1 MTLKLKRISFKHL
14 ILSASLIF
22 VAGQTIGQTVFWS
35 DNFDAPAGGTNN
47 NNAGV
52 GWSASTNTPGG
63 GQNTSLFGLNN
74 SWIIGNDGNACVS
87 GNKLYIKAIGTT
99 NSYISDVY
107 TDKLKATPAI
117 STVGVTGISLTFT
130 WRLVGVTGSDYGQVG
145 LSNDGGTTWNWL
157 STQYSDQPNC
167 TQATI
172 AIPAQYQGISNFKIA
187 YRYISNATSCA
198 DCDPPFNIDDIQ
210 LTGTTSSC
218 TPPTVSAGSNVS
230 ICPGGSVAIGGTPTA
245 TGGSEA
251 GAYVYSWSPA
261 TNLSSTSV
269 ANPTANPSATTTYT
283 VTVYKTTPSCSAT
296 SSVTVT
302 VNTPQTLS
310 VSPSGNQSICPG
322 GSVVLTAANGFTGY
336 SWTTPSGTQAG
347 QSVTASTVGS
357 YTVSAND
364 ANNCLSTAAAINVT
378 LGSSQSITVTPSGPL
393 NFCPGGSVTL
403 TAAAG
408 YTTYTWS
415 NSQIGQSITVTESG
429 TYSVIGSGAGCG
441 GQSSDI
447 IVTVNNPAPLSVTA
461 DGPLVLCQGA
471 DVVLTAEAGFSNYM
485 WSDNSSGQSLTVS
498 SAGNFVVSAED
509 VNGCQVQSTVQT
521 VSLDA
526 PFTIDVNPSGTIGL
540 CEGDNVVLTA
550 ETGYTNYVWSNSTNG
565 TTLNVTSGGAY
576 SVSAQN
582 ANGCSGTSDAIF
594 INETIAPN
602 SSFTYLQVEDLYQVN
617 FTSSFDADTYL
628 WNFGNNQTSTEANP
642 SFTFPFDNT
651 YPVTLITTNAC
662 GSDTVTIDV
671 VVIKTGI
678 ENLNSVSSFSISP
691 NPGSDYFRIKGNSIK
706 PQSLTV
712 QVYTMTG
719 QVIQHKSISVKG
731 AFMVEFDSNELA
743 AGVYMIRVSD
753 STSEITQKWIK
764 Q

>member
-1 MTLKLKRISFKHL
+1 MMTLKLKRISFKHL

-52 GWSASTNTPGG
+52 GWTLNSEGNSGNRWFVNTPSSIGC
-63 GQNTSLFGLNN
+63 TS
-74 SWIIGNDGNACVS
+74 S
-87 GNKLYIKAIGTT
+87 GNVLHISCDGFLCGFLGGPDEPIYNAANNNLKTATSPTINTT
-99 NSYISDVY
+99 GQSNITLSFDFICEGY
-107 TDKLKATPAI
+107 A
-117 STVGVTGISLTFT
+117 
-130 WRLVGVTGSDYGQVG
+130 GSDYGSLA
-145 LSNDGGTTWNWL
+145 LSSDNGTTWTDL
-157 STQYSDQPNC
+157 PGVYVEVGSCSTK
-167 TQATI
+167 TI
-172 AIPAQYQGISNFKIA
+172 TVPAQYQNISTFKMRFKWVEA
-187 YRYISNATSCA
+187 SSG
-198 DCDPPFNIDDIQ
+198 DGVDPPFSIDNIK
-210 LTGTTSSC
+210 LTVATSSC
-218 TPPTVSAGSNVS
+218 TPPTVSAGLNVS

-269 ANPTANPSATTTYT
+269 ANPTANPSVTTTYT

-378 LGSSQSITVTPSGPL
+378 LGSTQSITVTPSGPL

-485 WSDNSSGQSLTVS
+485 WSDNTSGQSLTVS

-521 VSLDA
+521 VS
-526 PFTIDVNPSGTIGL
+526 
-540 CEGDNVVLTA
+540 
-550 ETGYTNYVWSNSTNG
+550 
-565 TTLNVTSGGAY
+565 
-576 SVSAQN
+576 
-582 ANGCSGTSDAIF
+582 
-594 INETIAPN
+594 
-602 SSFTYLQVEDLYQVN
+602 
-617 FTSSFDADTYL
+617 
-628 WNFGNNQTSTEANP
+628 
-642 SFTFPFDNT
+642 
-651 YPVTLITTNAC
+651 
-662 GSDTVTIDV
+662 
-671 VVIKTGI
+671 
-678 ENLNSVSSFSISP
+678 
-691 NPGSDYFRIKGNSIK
+691 
-706 PQSLTV
+706 
-712 QVYTMTG
+712 
-719 QVIQHKSISVKG
+719 
-731 AFMVEFDSNELA
+731 
-743 AGVYMIRVSD
+743 
-753 STSEITQKWIK
+753 
-764 Q
+764 